1 MKFQRV
7 ISGLALPS
15 FIVGL
20 AIIVSSCRPMVTQEQ
35 LKELK
40 ELRQQERSLTEQ
52 INTQK
57 AENKK
62 IKNEIDARK
71 GELKKC
77 NDNSEFV
84 KQKLSQWP
92 NSWPDWK
99 PEQEKENSEEGN
111 K

>member
-7 ISGLALPS
+7 ISGIALPS

-20 AIIVSSCRPMVTQEQ
+20 AIIVSSCRPMVTQDQ

-57 AENKK
+57 SDIKK
-62 IKNEIDARK
+62 INNEIGARK
-71 GELKKC
+71 SELKKC
-77 NDNSEFV
+77 NDQSEFV
-84 KQKLSQWP
+84 KQKLSLWP

-99 PEQEKENSEEGN
+99 PEQKEESSEEG